1 MSEVGVF
8 RPVEGKLIVSCDRW
22 WLRGVLGRWP
32 DKAPTGVSCWLAPR
46 SRFREIVSRACVSFP
61 VVRVID
67 DRKKSAR
74 ACDTRCVMAKSDHC
88 ECICLG
94 KNHKGL
100 SGINSLELVGETA
113 LIETSVVR
121 IEYVHRKTT

>member
-8 RPVEGKLIVSCDRW
+8 RPAEGRLIVSGPEW
-22 WLRGVLGRWP
+22 WVRNVLGRWP
-32 DKAPTGVSCWLAPR
+32 DKASTGVSCWRVPR
-46 SRFREIVSRACVSFP
+46 SRFREIVRRACESFA

-67 DRKKSAR
+67 DRKRSMR
-74 ACDTRCVMAKSDHC
+74 ACDTRCIRARGDHC

-94 KNHKGL
+94 KNHGGL

-113 LIETSVVR
+113 LIETDTVR
-121 IEYVHRKTT
+121 VEYVHRRD